1 MEGALN
7 RITELETSMAQN
19 RAQSGRASTPSDGKI
34 RKEVDYNA
42 YIASQTRGQLNPSAG
57 IAGLMGMAAGMAAAA
72 GSDLGPTGGGETEFL
87 LPDSPHSNTPLLQ
100 AGEVR
105 NITTITYERYE
116 DAEDIIFVYVEV
128 LLYTDSW
135 LCLGSR
141 TWPIHYLQI
150 EGVKSKGDT
159 QRWWC

>member
-72 GSDLGPTGGGETEFL
+72 GSDLGPTGTGGETEFL

-105 NITTITYERYE
+105 N
-116 DAEDIIFVYVEV
+116 
-128 LLYTDSW
+128 
-135 LCLGSR
+135 
-141 TWPIHYLQI
+141 
-150 EGVKSKGDT
+150 
-159 QRWWC
+159 

>member
-128 LLYTDSW
+128 LLYTDS
-135 LCLGSR
+135 
-141 TWPIHYLQI
+141 
-150 EGVKSKGDT
+150 
-159 QRWWC
+159 